1 MASKLTNGD
10 FFNTFAIVTGIIQIL
25 DYNLNVKQIS
35 NDEIFKE
42 LQKQNKVL
50 EGQSLELQKQTNL
63 YLEKI
68 VEQNDE
74 IISFLKKF

>member
-1 MASKLTNGD
+1 MASKLTNED
-10 FFNTFAIVTGIIQIL
+10 FFNTFAIVTGILQIL

-35 NDEIFKE
+35 NDEIFKK
-42 LQKQNKVL
+42 LQKQDKVL
-50 EGQSLELQKQTNL
+50 EDQTLELQKQTNL

-68 VEQNDE
+68 VSQNDE

>member
-1 MASKLTNGD
+1 MASKLNNED
-10 FFNTFAIVTGIIQIL
+10 FFNTFAIVTGILQIL

-35 NDEIFKE
+35 NDEIFKK
-42 LQKQNKVL
+42 LQKQDKVL
-50 EGQSLELQKQTNL
+50 EDQTLELQKQTNL

-68 VEQNDE
+68 VSQNNE